1 LVVGHC
7 RGLETASLIE
17 NHYVEAPALKRQKA
31 RCIIPGIVYAQFFGL
46 NRLPFR
52 LRPDAEFLYS
62 GAEYLRARA
71 SLLKGLKER
80 ARVLLLLGPP
90 GVGKTMLLDDVL
102 KILGT
107 VCLPCRINQPQISA
121 KELLEALILQLGPSA
136 TEVEGSPTRSY
147 AELAASLH
155 AIGANSAMP
164 LLIVDDAQLLPVA
177 TAQALT
183 DVLTRAPTI
192 KIVLVGRQGAGLEE
206 TAARFLAGQEP
217 RMVRLA
223 PLSKAESR
231 AYIDHRLSVA
241 GSGKR
246 DLIAGDAYSVIFQQ
260 TAGSPRLTNLLCDA
274 AFHAACLRASGQVG
288 SAEVLQAT
296 QDSRWPEALARD
308 RSGAHPGAQEIIQEP
323 EISQPSEPRQAQL
336 VVSLGQLKL
345 STWPLPPG
353 RVTIGRAADNLIR
366 LEAKFVSRHHCQ
378 VTTAGA
384 VSTIEDLDSV
394 NGISVNGKLVKRHV
408 LKHADQI
415 QLGDH
420 TLTYVFGPD
429 ISPGM

>member
-1 LVVGHC
+1 
-7 RGLETASLIE
+7 
-17 NHYVEAPALKRQKA
+17 
-31 RCIIPGIVYAQFFGL
+31 VYAQFFGL

-121 KELLEALILQLGPSA
+121 KELLEALVLQLGPSA
-136 TEVEGSPTRSY
+136 TEVEGSPARSY
-147 AELAASLH
+147 GELTASLSD
-155 AIGANSAMP
+155 IGANSALP
-164 LLIVDDAQLLPVA
+164 LLIVDDAQLLPAA
-177 TAQALT
+177 TAQALAE
-183 DVLTRAPTI
+183 VLTRAPAI
-192 KIVLVGRQGAGLEE
+192 KILLVARQGVGLEE

-223 PLSKAESR
+223 PLSREESR
-231 AYIDHRLSVA
+231 AYIDHRLSIA
-241 GSGKR
+241 GGKR
-246 DLIAGDAYSVIFQQ
+246 DLIAADAYSVIFQQ

-274 AFHAACLRASGQVG
+274 ALHIACLRASGQVG
-288 SAEVLQAT
+288 LAEVLQAT
-296 QDSRWPEALARD
+296 QDSRWPEAVARD
-308 RSGAHPGAQEIIQEP
+308 RSGGGVASQELIIHEP
-323 EISQPSEPRQAQL
+323 ETQAPSEPAQAQL
-336 VVSLGQLKL
+336 VVSLGSVKL
-345 STWPLPPG
+345 SAWPLPPG
-353 RVTIGRAADNLIR
+353 RVTIGRAADNAIR

-378 VTTAGA
+378 VTTAGT

-394 NGISVNGKLVKRHV
+394 NGISVNGKVVKRHV

-420 TLTYVFGPD
+420 TLTYVL
-429 ISPGM
+429 S